1 MAQDA
6 TDPSLG
12 INAETGGTLTGW
24 DHVVQ
29 SLRDIFL
36 TFFGT
41 RIMRE
46 WYGSFVPQ
54 ALGRNI
60 TPAEVLPVIAALTSA
75 IEQWEPR
82 FVVVDAGIDATSA
95 RAGAIKIIIRGQFLP
110 RALLGDRSPAGERKL
125 TVDMG
130 SDGMSVG

>member
-1 MAQDA
+1 MGY
-6 TDPSLG
+6 LG
-12 INAETGGTLTGW
+12 INAETGASLTGW

-36 TFFGT
+36 TRFGS

-46 WYGSFVPQ
+46 WYGSFVPE

-60 TPAEVLPVIAALTSA
+60 NRAEILPVIASITAA

-82 FVVVDAGIDATSA
+82 YRVVRVEIGGEVRDGNLSITLVGVY
-95 RAGAIKIIIRGQFLP
+95 RP
-110 RALLGDRSPAGERKL
+110 RALEGVFAEENRNLVLAVSRGTIMLEG
-125 TVDMG
+125 
-130 SDGMSVG
+130 